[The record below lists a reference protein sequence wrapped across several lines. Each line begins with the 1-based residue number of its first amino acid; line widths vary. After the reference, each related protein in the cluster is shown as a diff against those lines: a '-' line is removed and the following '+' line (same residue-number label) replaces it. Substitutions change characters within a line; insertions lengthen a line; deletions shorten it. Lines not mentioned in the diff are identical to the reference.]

1 MDCQKSLAC
10 QHTSRY
16 MAFATPWCAFV
27 EFFQASYFIL
37 HHSHFILY
45 RSSLPQKEET
55 CKNSDVPHARTPTRT
70 LLAVKNRFELLA
82 VNNYS
87 FVLLSDLRGE
97 TALIHYKICHDILRR
112 LHLFP
117 DHRVIVY
124 NHRLD
129 HSPNDQSSNDSR
141 ELCARRQGIKPHQH
155 PINFRI
161 RARLQITIQSHP
173 HRTNIIFWS
182 CHKTSDH

>member
-1 MDCQKSLAC
+1 MDCQKSVAC

-45 RSSLPQKEET
+45 RSPLPQKEET
-55 CKNSDVPHARTPTRT
+55 CKNSDVPHARTTTRT
-70 LLAVKNRFELLA
+70 LLAVKNRFGFLA

-112 LHLFP
+112 LHLLP
-117 DHRVIVY
+117 DHRFIVP
-124 NHRLD
+124 NHRLN
-129 HSPNDQSSNDSR
+129 HRPPPPPTDQWGKNSR
-141 ELCARRQGIKPHQH
+141 DLGAGRQEIKPHQH

-173 HRTNIIFWS
+173 
-182 CHKTSDH
+182 

>member
-45 RSSLPQKEET
+45 RSPLPQKEET
-55 CKNSDVPHARTPTRT
+55 CKNSDVPHARTTTRT

-82 VNNYS
+82 VKH
-87 FVLLSDLRGE
+87 VPLPPPQ
-97 TALIHYKICHDILRR
+97 ILRC
-112 LHLFP
+112 
-117 DHRVIVY
+117 
-124 NHRLD
+124 
-129 HSPNDQSSNDSR
+129 SS
-141 ELCARRQGIKPHQH
+141 
-155 PINFRI
+155 RI
-161 RARLQITIQSHP
+161 
-173 HRTNIIFWS
+173 FGGG
-182 CHKTSDH
+182 